1 MGNSNLILENVT
13 IHNVHVTE
21 KYIKSI
27 KTNFKWTIIIFCA
40 FILFTFIIAVTGTK
54 IAWVALGI
62 LVVCLMLMTIMNFK
76 GFKSSKEALSRFEGA
91 IYNYTFFD
99 DHFEI
104 KYEFKGK
111 FDKDSI
117 KYTQVKQVLRND
129 GLIAFNLVDQT
140 ILFLDESTIEDFE
153 KLEKVYKLLLS
164 NCQETLKN
172 KRKKR
177 KK

>member
-1 MGNSNLILENVT
+1 
-13 IHNVHVTE
+13 
-21 KYIKSI
+21 
-27 KTNFKWTIIIFCA
+27 
-40 FILFTFIIAVTGTK
+40 
-54 IAWVALGI
+54 
-62 LVVCLMLMTIMNFK
+62 MLMTIMNFK

-140 ILFLDESTIEDFE
+140 ILFLDFFTIEDLE
-153 KLEKVYKLLLS
+153 KL
-164 NCQETLKN
+164 
-172 KRKKR
+172 
-177 KK
+177 